1 MTLDQLMAF
10 TVADDHQRQEE
21 VWTQLDHSFNKSPAF
36 IRQKLTEASVRVT
49 DKRAAF
55 VGIGAYVAAGGGVVR
70 DPFAAAGCGWLS
82 DTEVLGRPVGAQ
94 LTDGGTRIPDEGD
107 RKRVE

>member
-21 VWTQLDHSFNKSPAF
+21 VWAQLDHSFNKSPAF
-36 IRQKLTEASVRVT
+36 IRQKLTENSVRVT

-55 VGIGAYVAAGGGVVR
+55 VGIDVYVGPGGAVVR
-70 DPFAAAGCGWLS
+70 ALFEADRGGWLR
-82 DTEVLGRPVGAQ
+82 DPAL
-94 LTDGGTRIPDEGD
+94 LD
-107 RKRVE
+107 RRVEENDQKRAV